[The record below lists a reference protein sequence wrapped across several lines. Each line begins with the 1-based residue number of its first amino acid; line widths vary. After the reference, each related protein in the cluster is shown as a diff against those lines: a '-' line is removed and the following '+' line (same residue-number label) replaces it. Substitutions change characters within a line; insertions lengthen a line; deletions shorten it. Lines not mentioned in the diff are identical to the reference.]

1 MAINTNNSE
10 IGGKITQA
18 LSAGSGVDIHD
29 LAKTLAEAESLP
41 GINSVTA
48 KKEESTVAIS
58 GLGILKSSVSSLK
71 TSIDALRNEDQFL
84 DKSVYSQST
93 DRIEAVMTSQAAAE
107 AGTTQVKVNTLARSE
122 TSTLKRY
129 TGSGSASEEFT
140 SLTQQLNGGSTI
152 NFSIVVGSTTT
163 ALNGTTDT
171 PQGIMDAV
179 NAVTSTTGVSAR
191 ALTTLASGTAFT
203 IPVSYTHLTLPT
215 KA

>member
-71 TSIDALRNEDQFL
+71 TSIDALKNEDQFL
-84 DKSVYSQST
+84 DKSVYSQQT
-93 DRIEAVMTSQAAAE
+93 NRVEATLSSQAAAE
-107 AGTTQVKVNTLARSE
+107 AARE
-122 TSTLKRY
+122 RAHRLPR
-129 TGSGSASEEFT
+129 
-140 SLTQQLNGGSTI
+140 QQWL
-152 NFSIVVGSTTT
+152 
-163 ALNGTTDT
+163 
-171 PQGIMDAV
+171 
-179 NAVTSTTGVSAR
+179 R
-191 ALTTLASGTAFT
+191 
-203 IPVSYTHLTLPT
+203 
-215 KA
+215 